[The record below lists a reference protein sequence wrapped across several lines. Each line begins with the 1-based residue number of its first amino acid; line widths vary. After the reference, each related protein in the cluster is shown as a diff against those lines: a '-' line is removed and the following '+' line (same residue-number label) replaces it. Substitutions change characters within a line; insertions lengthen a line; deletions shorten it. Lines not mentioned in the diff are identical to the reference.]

1 MGVSTAVRGE
11 KKSERPITPMAP
23 PPQSARLVPQLPTHA
38 DHIPVRH
45 LPPSPNGMLP
55 RLLRLLRPRFD
66 LGILWHALYFINIML
81 TERQCPR
88 CTAERRPGA
97 QHRPWNEAFGHTYV
111 INLERRRDRRAAMEQ
126 RLADSGAR
134 RFEVIPAVDAHS
146 LESTTWSRR
155 IFRPTAGAKLDTIS
169 GVNDRQ
175 VAVPESPGAVACYLS
190 HLRVLK
196 DASARNLSSV
206 LILEDDAHVVAPP
219 RVQNLT
225 RAAVLGALPRDW
237 DFLNLGW
244 GGFWQGRKMYRCDEA
259 ERQCAC
265 GGLKT
270 CRARGQVY
278 DLLGYAVRGSFLK
291 TLVDMLERALRR
303 PSRRFMPVD
312 LEIALFIAASRA
324 VRAYITQPG
333 PLLTQQQSR
342 FADSDIR
349 HFKWANRAKPR
360 SAWARELVH
369 DPAAWGMDVSHR

>member
-1 MGVSTAVRGE
+1 
-11 KKSERPITPMAP
+11 
-23 PPQSARLVPQLPTHA
+23 
-38 DHIPVRH
+38 
-45 LPPSPNGMLP
+45 ML
-55 RLLRLLRPRFD
+55 
-66 LGILWHALYFINIML
+66 GQ
-81 TERQCPR
+81 TQCPR

-97 QHRPWNEAFGHTYV
+97 HHRPWNEAFGHTYV
-111 INLERRRDRRAAMEQ
+111 ISLERRKDRRAAMEQ

-146 LESTTWSRR
+146 LEPATWSRR
-155 IFRPTAGAKLDTIS
+155 IFRPTAGARLDKIS
-169 GVNDRQ
+169 SVDDQQ
-175 VAVPESPGAVACYLS
+175 VAVPESPGAVACFLS

-206 LILEDDAHVVAPP
+206 LILEDDAHIILPH

-225 RAAVLGALPRDW
+225 RAAVLGTLPRDW

-244 GGFWQGRKMYRCDEA
+244 GGFWQGKKMYHCDEA
-259 ERQCAC
+259 EDQCTC

-270 CRARGQVY
+270 CRTRGQVY

-291 TLVDMLERALRR
+291 ALIDLLERALRR

-312 LEIALFIAASRA
+312 LEIALFVASSPST
-324 VRAYITQPG
+324 RAYITQPG
-333 PLLTQQQSR
+333 PLLTQQQRR

-360 SAWARELVH
+360 GAWARELVH
-369 DPAAWGMDVSHR
+369 NPAAWGMDVSQR